1 MKVVKLSFVLILFF
15 AINAYP
21 LSTVPGTLPKGTPYG
36 AYGGRP
42 MAERNLIINVDHRPT
57 VSLNGKWRV
66 IIDPYE
72 NGYYDYRYLPSK
84 NGYFK
89 NAKARNKTELVEYDF
104 DKSGVLNVPGDW
116 NSQQDKL
123 FFYEG
128 TIWYK
133 KSFPLPRLASG
144 DAGASD
150 YQGKPNTRVFVYFG
164 AANYHSIVYLNGQKL
179 GEHTGG
185 FTPFNFEITR
195 HVREPRPSQ
204 EGSPSAVSS
213 GRTNR
218 VSSIP
223 TVHFDNEGRGE
234 PRPSQEG
241 SPSAVSSGRTNRVS
255 SIPTVHFDNEGR
267 GEKDNFLIVKVDNKR
282 LREGVP
288 TLNTDWWNYG
298 GLTRRVELIEVPET
312 FIRDYFIQLKK
323 GSLKTIAGWI
333 QLDGKQTSQTITV
346 EIPEANVKQTFN
358 TNDDGYV
365 EFEFDAELQLWSP
378 ENPKLYDVIIK
389 SQTDSL
395 TDSIGFRSVKTE
407 GTKILLNGKPIFLRG
422 ICIHEQ
428 APKSKARAYSKEHAE
443 TLLGWAKEM
452 NCNFVRLA
460 HYPHNE
466 YMPRTADR
474 LGMLVWSEIPVYWT
488 ILWEN
493 ESTLKNALSQLT
505 EMITRDKNRASV
517 ILWSVANE
525 TPVGDARNE
534 FLKTLVERAKSLDP
548 TRLITAAMEKS
559 SEGRNKPVIN
569 DPFGQY
575 VDVLGCN
582 EYIGWYEGLP
592 DRCDLYTWKTIYNK
606 PVIISEFG
614 GGALGGFHA
623 DKDTRW
629 SEEYQEYLYEK
640 QIKMLEKIPFL
651 AGTSPWILTDFMSP
665 RRPLPRI
672 QDYWNRKGLI
682 SDKGKKKKAFYV
694 MQRFYEK
701 HKQNEQ

>member
-21 LSTVPGTLPKGTPYG
+21 LSTVPGTP
-36 AYGGRP
+36 YGGRL
-42 MAERNLIINVDHRPT
+42 MAERNLIINVDHRSPRESLRTT
-57 VSLNGKWRV
+57 VSLNGKWQV

-89 NAKARNKTELVEYDF
+89 NAKPRNKTDLVEYDF
-104 DKSGVLNVPGDW
+104 DKSEVLNVPGDW
-116 NSQQDKL
+116 NSQQDRL

-133 KSFPLPRLASG
+133 KSF
-144 DAGASD
+144 D
-150 YQGKPNTRVFVYFG
+150 YLRKESQGQIKPNARVFVYFG
-164 AANYHSIVYLNGQKL
+164 AANYHAIVYLNGQKL
-179 GEHTGG
+179 GEHVGG
-185 FTPFNFEITR
+185 FTPFNFEITGL
-195 HVREPRPSQ
+195 VR
-204 EGSPSAVSS
+204 
-213 GRTNR
+213 
-218 VSSIP
+218 
-223 TVHFDNEGRGE
+223 
-234 PRPSQEG
+234 
-241 SPSAVSSGRTNRVS
+241 
-255 SIPTVHFDNEGR
+255 
-267 GEKDNFLIVKVDNKR
+267 EKDNFLIVKVDNKR

-288 TLNTDWWNYG
+288 TVNTDWWNYG
-298 GLTRRVELIEVPET
+298 GLTRRVELIEVSET
-312 FIRDYFIQLKK
+312 FIRDYFIQLKR
-323 GSLKTIAGWI
+323 GSLKTVAGWI
-333 QLDGKQTSQTITV
+333 QLDGKQTKQTITV

-358 TNDDGYV
+358 TNADGYV
-365 EFEFDAELQLWSP
+365 EFEFNAELQLWSP
-378 ENPKLYDVIIK
+378 ENPRLYDVLIK

-395 TDSIGFRSVKTE
+395 SDSIGFRSIETE

-493 ESTLKNALSQLT
+493 ENTLKNALNQLT

-592 DRCDLYTWKTIYNK
+592 DRCDLYTWGTIYDK

-640 QIKMLEKIPFL
+640 QIEMLEKIPFL
-651 AGTSPWILTDFMSP
+651 AGTSPWILADFMSP

-701 HKQNEQ
+701 HKSFDLAQDRQAGQ